1 MPDHDETSMNSSNHP
16 KTLGKSWLTS
26 TFRQGLDQLG
36 LPLSDEQVRQFQ
48 IYQRE
53 LESWNRRFNLTRIV
67 GHEPVQVLHFLDSL
81 TAVLALSPETRAN
94 GRVID
99 VATGAGFPGIP
110 LKIALPGLRL
120 TLVDS
125 VGKKATFLEHLLNAL
140 NLPDVQLLMER
151 AESLAHEPDNRDA
164 FDVVLARGLA
174 PLRVLA
180 ELTLPFCKPGGALV
194 AHKKGDI
201 AQELEDARNAITTLG
216 GRLAG
221 VTPVHV
227 AGLEDDRVLV
237 ILEKVEPTPSRY
249 PRRPGMPK
257 KRPL

>member
-1 MPDHDETSMNSSNHP
+1 MNMTSSNDP
-16 KTLGKSWLTS
+16 QTVEELWLS
-26 TFRQGLDQLG
+26 PTFRQGLDQLG
-36 LPLSDEQVRQFQ
+36 LVLSDEQVHQFG

-53 LESWNRRFNLTRIV
+53 LESWNRLFNLTRIV

-81 TAVLALSPETRAN
+81 TAVLALSPETRA
-94 GRVID
+94 GGKVID

-125 VGKKATFLEHLLNAL
+125 VGKKATFLEHLLDAL
-140 NLPDVQLLMER
+140 NLPDVELLLER

-180 ELTLPFCKPGGALV
+180 ELTLPFCKTGGILA

-201 AQELEDARNAITTLG
+201 AQELEDARNAIELLG
-216 GRLAG
+216 GRLAD
-221 VTPVHV
+221 VQPVQV
-227 AGLEDDRVLV
+227 SGLEDDRVLV
-237 ILEKVEPTPSRY
+237 ILEKIAPTPPRY
-249 PRRPGMPK
+249 PRRPGLPK

>member
-1 MPDHDETSMNSSNHP
+1 MTSSNDP
-16 KTLGKSWLTS
+16 QTVEELWLTP

-36 LPLSDEQVRQFQ
+36 LVLSDEQVRQFG

-53 LESWNRRFNLTRIV
+53 LESWNQRFNLTRIV

-81 TAVLALSPETRAN
+81 TAVLALSPETRA
-94 GRVID
+94 GGKVID

-125 VGKKATFLEHLLNAL
+125 IGKKATFLEYLLDAL
-140 NLPDVQLLMER
+140 NLPDVELLLER

-174 PLRVLA
+174 PMRVLA
-180 ELTLPFCKPGGALV
+180 ELTLPFCKPGGILA
-194 AHKKGDI
+194 AHKKGDV
-201 AQELEDARNAITTLG
+201 AQELEDARNAIELLG
-216 GRLAG
+216 GRLG
-221 VTPVHV
+221 CVKPVHV
-227 AGLEDDRVLV
+227 AGLEDDRALV
-237 ILEKVEPTPSRY
+237 ILEKISPTPPRY
-249 PRRPGMPK
+249 PRRPGLPK

>member
-1 MPDHDETSMNSSNHP
+1 MNMTSSNDP
-16 KTLGKSWLTS
+16 QTVEELWLTP

-36 LPLSDEQVRQFQ
+36 LVLSDEQVHQFG

-53 LESWNRRFNLTRIV
+53 LESWNRLFNLTRIV

-81 TAVLALSPETRAN
+81 TAVLALSPETRA
-94 GRVID
+94 GGKVID

-125 VGKKATFLEHLLNAL
+125 IGKKATFLEHLLDAL
-140 NLPDVQLLMER
+140 NLPDVELLLER

-180 ELTLPFCKPGGALV
+180 ELTLPFCKTGGILA

-201 AQELEDARNAITTLG
+201 AQELEDAGNAIELLG
-216 GRLAG
+216 GRLAC
-221 VTPVHV
+221 VKPVRV

-237 ILEKVEPTPSRY
+237 ILEKISPTPPRY
-249 PRRPGMPK
+249 PRRPGLPK

>member
-1 MPDHDETSMNSSNHP
+1 MNMTSSNDP
-16 KTLGKSWLTS
+16 QTVEELWLS
-26 TFRQGLDQLG
+26 PTFRQGLDQLG
-36 LPLSDEQVRQFQ
+36 LVLSDEQVHQFG

-53 LESWNRRFNLTRIV
+53 LESWNRLFNLTRIV

-81 TAVLALSPETRAN
+81 TAVLALSPETRA
-94 GRVID
+94 GGKVID

-125 VGKKATFLEHLLNAL
+125 VGKKATFLEHLLDAL
-140 NLPDVQLLMER
+140 NLPDVELLLER

-180 ELTLPFCKPGGALV
+180 ELTLPFCKPGGILA

-201 AQELEDARNAITTLG
+201 AQELEDARNAIELLG
-216 GRLAG
+216 GRLAD
-221 VTPVHV
+221 VKPVQV
-227 AGLEDDRVLV
+227 SGLEDDRVLV
-237 ILEKVEPTPSRY
+237 ILEKIAPTPPRY
-249 PRRPGMPK
+249 PRRPGLPK

>member
-1 MPDHDETSMNSSNHP
+1 MNMTSSNDP
-16 KTLGKSWLTS
+16 QTVEELWLS
-26 TFRQGLDQLG
+26 PTFRQGLDQLG
-36 LPLSDEQVRQFQ
+36 LVLSDEQVHQFG

-53 LESWNRRFNLTRIV
+53 LESWNRLFNLTRIV

-81 TAVLALSPETRAN
+81 TAVLALSPETRA
-94 GRVID
+94 GGKVID

-125 VGKKATFLEHLLNAL
+125 IGKKATFLEHLLDAL
-140 NLPDVQLLMER
+140 NLPDVELLLER

-180 ELTLPFCKPGGALV
+180 ELTLPFCKTGRHSGGPQEGRHRPGVGGCPERHRVVGRATRVCEARPGGGSGGRPRA
-194 AHKKGDI
+194 GDSGEDRSHPSPLPTTPGP
-201 AQELEDARNAITTLG
+201 AQEAP
-216 GRLAG
+216 
-221 VTPVHV
+221 PV
-227 AGLEDDRVLV
+227 
-237 ILEKVEPTPSRY
+237 
-249 PRRPGMPK
+249 MN
-257 KRPL
+257 

>member
-1 MPDHDETSMNSSNHP
+1 MTSSNDP
-16 KTLGKSWLTS
+16 QTVEELWLTT

-36 LPLSDEQVRQFQ
+36 LVLSDEQVRQFG

-53 LESWNRRFNLTRIV
+53 LESWNQRFNLTRIV

-81 TAVLALSPETRAN
+81 TAVLALSPETRA
-94 GRVID
+94 GGKVID

-125 VGKKATFLEHLLNAL
+125 IGKKATFLEYLLDAL
-140 NLPDVQLLMER
+140 NLPDVELLLER

-174 PLRVLA
+174 PMRGACGADPPLLQAGRHSGGPQEGRRCPGIGGCPECHRV
-180 ELTLPFCKPGGALV
+180 V
-194 AHKKGDI
+194 
-201 AQELEDARNAITTLG
+201 
-216 GRLAG
+216 GR
-221 VTPVHV
+221 
-227 AGLEDDRVLV
+227 
-237 ILEKVEPTPSRY
+237 
-249 PRRPGMPK
+249 
-257 KRPL
+257 

>member
-1 MPDHDETSMNSSNHP
+1 MNSSNHP
-16 KTLGKSWLTS
+16 QTVEELWLS
-26 TFRQGLDQLG
+26 PTFRQGLDQLG
-36 LPLSDEQVRQFQ
+36 LALSDEQVRQFG

-53 LESWNRRFNLTRIV
+53 LESWNQRFNLTRIV

-81 TAVLALSPETRAN
+81 TAVLALSSEIKA
-94 GRVID
+94 GGKAID

-125 VGKKATFLEHLLNAL
+125 IGKKATFLEHLLDAL
-140 NLPDVQLLMER
+140 NLPDVELLLER

-180 ELTLPFCKPGGALV
+180 ELTLPFCKPGGILA

-201 AQELEDARNAITTLG
+201 AQELEDARNAIELLG

-221 VTPVHV
+221 VKPVRV

-237 ILEKVEPTPSRY
+237 ILEKIAPTPPRY
-249 PRRPGMPK
+249 PRRPGLPK